1 MSSRSGIWAGR
12 ILKSLFWVEAT
23 VAVSCFTVVVVSL
36 LADVLAREVF
46 GNGIFAAQRVAVY
59 ATAIAGLLGY
69 PIVVGTGGHIRPS
82 VLDMIVPKSWSP
94 TMDRL
99 ADITSAAICLGFAY
113 YCALYVESARVFGER
128 QMVLNNL
135 VWPLQTVL
143 PWLFFSAATRYVIF
157 ACFPSFRPAEEAPAQ

>member
-1 MSSRSGIWAGR
+1 MPGSTERALGR
-12 ILKSLFWVEAT
+12 ALKALFWAEAT
-23 VAVSCFTVVVVSL
+23 VAVTCFTVVVTSL
-36 LADVLAREVF
+36 LADVLARELF

-82 VLDMIVPKSWSP
+82 VLDKVVPERWSGS
-94 TMDRL
+94 MNRF

-113 YCALYVESARVFGER
+113 YCALYVESARELGER

-143 PWLFFSAATRYVIF
+143 PWLFFSAALRYLAF
-157 ACFPSFRPAEEAPAQ
+157 AACPALRPKEEEPQQ

>member
-1 MSSRSGIWAGR
+1 VKSGSAIWAGR
-12 ILKSLFWVEAT
+12 VLKGLFWIEAT

-36 LADVLAREVF
+36 LADVKARELF

-82 VLDMIVPKSWSP
+82 VLDALVPQRWSP
-94 TMDRL
+94 LMDRI
-99 ADITSAAICLGFAY
+99 ADVTSATICLGFAY
-113 YCALYVESARVFGER
+113 FCVLYVESARELGER

-135 VWPLQTVL
+135 VWPLQTVM
-143 PWLFFSAATRYVIF
+143 PWLFVSAAVRYLIF
-157 ACFPSFRPAEEAPAQ
+157 ACFPAYRPAEEAPAQ